1 MCCAGRPLLAV
12 VEDFEISN
20 PLTSGRSHTP
30 NFNQLAVFQGLAIFE
45 RLWKKKLKAKGPN
58 FGTLAACERFY

>member
-20 PLTSGRSHTP
+20 PLTSGRSHMP

-45 RLWKKKLKAKGPN
+45 RLWKKKLKS
-58 FGTLAACERFY
+58 